1 MRHLSNNLI
10 GALCALGA
18 AIAFSLNDVGIKFLS
33 GDFPLHEVVFIRTL
47 IGLGLF
53 LVVLMPLNGGLSLM
67 RTNRLGANL
76 VRGLC
81 AVTANLMFF
90 LGLSAMPIADAV
102 AIFFVSPLII
112 TIFSVIFLGE
122 YVGPRR
128 WSAVVLGL
136 IGVVIVI
143 RPGTDAFQIASLLPL
158 IAAVGYGFLHIIT
171 RQIRATESAATL
183 TFYTLIT
190 FLSSSALIGLL
201 LGHGRYDGY
210 GHPALGFLF
219 REWSMPATPD
229 FPVFLLIGC
238 ASVAGGM
245 LISEAYRKSD
255 AAFVAPFE
263 YISLPLAIF
272 WGVTVFDEF
281 PDLIAISGMVLIIG
295 SGLYMVWREAQIN
308 KRKDAT

>member
-229 FPVFLLIGC
+229 FPVLLLIGC

-281 PDLIAISGMVLIIG
+281 PDTIAMLGMVLIIG

>member
-47 IGLGLF
+47 IGMGLF

-210 GHPALGFLF
+210 GHPALGFLL

-229 FPVFLLIGC
+229 FPIFLLIGC

>member
-1 MRHLSNNLI
+1 M
-10 GALCALGA
+10 A
-18 AIAFSLNDVGIKFLS
+18 
-33 GDFPLHEVVFIRTL
+33 
-47 IGLGLF
+47 LF

-190 FLSSSALIGLL
+190 FLLSSALIGIL

-210 GHPALGFLF
+210 GHPALGFLL

>member
-47 IGLGLF
+47 IGMALF

-76 VRGLC
+76 LRGLC

-136 IGVVIVI
+136 IGVMIVI

-190 FLSSSALIGLL
+190 FLLSSALIGLL

-210 GHPALGFLF
+210 GHPALGFLL

>member
-76 VRGLC
+76 LRGLC

-281 PDLIAISGMVLIIG
+281 PDLIAISGMVLILG

>member
-210 GHPALGFLF
+210 GHPALGFLL

-229 FPVFLLIGC
+229 FPIFLLIGC